1 MLTMKKP
8 RFECTSNR
16 SPRPISSCPPSRLV
30 NELAKRRAGFLRQ
43 TMTQK
48 STRGGSRANSGRK
61 PDPNKKIAI
70 TKKLDRRI
78 VAYLKQCDN
87 ATEVI
92 ETAIE
97 NSEPYKE
104 WQKNRAQPG

>member
-1 MLTMKKP
+1 
-8 RFECTSNR
+8 
-16 SPRPISSCPPSRLV
+16 
-30 NELAKRRAGFLRQ
+30 
-43 TMTQK
+43 MTQK
-48 STRGGSRANSGRK
+48 STRGGSRENSGRK

-78 VAYLKQCDN
+78 VAYLTQCNN

-97 NSEPYKE
+97 KSDGYRVWFDAN
-104 WQKNRAQPG
+104 QK

>member
-1 MLTMKKP
+1 
-8 RFECTSNR
+8 
-16 SPRPISSCPPSRLV
+16 
-30 NELAKRRAGFLRQ
+30 
-43 TMTQK
+43 MTK

-61 PDPNKKIAI
+61 RDPNKKIAI

-97 NSEPYKE
+97 KSDGYRVWFERNPSQGEG
-104 WQKNRAQPG
+104 N

>member
-1 MLTMKKP
+1 MV
-8 RFECTSNR
+8 SN
-16 SPRPISSCPPSRLV
+16 
-30 NELAKRRAGFLRQ
+30 
-43 TMTQK
+43 
-48 STRGGSRANSGRK
+48 RGGSRANSGRK

-70 TKKLDRRI
+70 TKKLDRQI

-97 NSEPYKE
+97 KSDGYRVWFERNPSQGEG
-104 WQKNRAQPG
+104 N

>member
-1 MLTMKKP
+1 MK
-8 RFECTSNR
+8 S
-16 SPRPISSCPPSRLV
+16 
-30 NELAKRRAGFLRQ
+30 
-43 TMTQK
+43 K
-48 STRGGSRANSGRK
+48 STRGGFRANSGRK

-97 NSEPYKE
+97 KSDGYRVWFERNPSQGEG
-104 WQKNRAQPG
+104 N